1 VLKLNRG
8 LFFIVLVVV
17 ECGLA
22 TAYGD
27 HPSYRGARVERATR
41 EYVAHPTPENKAAM
55 EAERERVYAPGRKWN
70 RIVMSLLIVNSCLT
84 AAVGYS
90 LVRKR

>member
-1 VLKLNRG
+1 MLKLDRG
-8 LFFIVLVVV
+8 LFFIVLVVM

-22 TAYGD
+22 IAYGN
-27 HPSYRGARVERATR
+27 HPPYRDARVERATQ

-84 AAVGYS
+84 AAVCYS
-90 LVRKR
+90 LVRKK

>member
-1 VLKLNRG
+1 MLWPTATILPNEMRELN
-8 LFFIVLVVV
+8 V
-17 ECGLA
+17 
-22 TAYGD
+22 
-27 HPSYRGARVERATR
+27 TR

-55 EAERERVYAPGRKWN
+55 EAERERVYAPDRKWN

-90 LVRKR
+90 LVRKKGAGMWAGRFSY